1 MEQSDFHR
9 SETHTSTDPA
19 GSSGFQIT
27 IFKALDPI
35 QTTIGAL
42 IAGLVTSV
50 HCVGMCGPIACGL
63 SSMPATETQR
73 LMAMTAYHGARL
85 SAYGLIGAL
94 CGSLGQQP
102 LKWFF
107 DSPAVLLPWVLVV
120 VFLIFGLGL
129 EKKLPRP
136 PALLKWTAK
145 LRFKLGKLSP
155 VRSGLALGTLTP
167 LLPCGPLYL
176 LFGASLLSGSAIR
189 GAEFALAFGL
199 GTVPLLWLA
208 QQQLRRLGKRFNLV
222 TIQRSLAIL
231 TACLIAFRLWGT
243 LPFQSTRATSDAQE
257 LPSCH

>member
-1 MEQSDFHR
+1 LKF
-9 SETHTSTDPA
+9 ET
-19 GSSGFQIT
+19 
-27 IFKALDPI
+27 LDPVH
-35 QTTIGAL
+35 TTVGAL

-73 LMAMTAYHGARL
+73 LLGMTSYHGARL
-85 SAYGLIGAL
+85 FSYGLIGAL
-94 CGSLGQQP
+94 CGALGQQP

-107 DSPAVLLPWVLVV
+107 DSPAALLPWVLVL
-120 VFLIFGLGL
+120 VFLIFGFGL

-136 PALLKWTAK
+136 PVLLKWTAK
-145 LRFKLGKLSP
+145 LRFRLGKLSP
-155 VRSGLALGTLTP
+155 VRSGLALGLLTP

-176 LFGASLLSGSAIR
+176 LFGAALLSGSAIR

-231 TACLIAFRLWGT
+231 TACLLAFRLWGT
-243 LPFQSTRATSDAQE
+243 LPFAEPPPEKKSE
-257 LPSCH
+257 LPSCCH